1 VGFTLAGARGKPP
14 IQLVDIFDLEA
25 PILDRISSLSPSE
38 FENLTYDC
46 ARASGLKNLVWR
58 TPGADGGRD
67 IEGVAYV
74 RDITGFE
81 TVQKWYVECKRY
93 SSSVDWPTLYSKI
106 AFADAHSADV
116 LLLSTNSNPS
126 PACESQITTWNEQ
139 KKRPAIRVWRGYE
152 LTNLVR
158 GFSQIAVA
166 YGLIDEPDRQQAALL
181 PLSFLISKIVQGA
194 YVATV
199 FESDPSGALET
210 ASALSELLSQRLADV
225 EQYGRL
231 IRAAGTA
238 QPPNFD
244 WLSVTGNMQDWEDV
258 SIRAALSF
266 IKHQTGS
273 KAIAAEF
280 SGSQVNLTLSDRIF
294 AATSQSEMDLLTV
307 CYWTALEFL
316 ENDALKF
323 SLQQRPGM
331 KNNE

>member
-1 VGFTLAGARGKPP
+1 M
-14 IQLVDIFDLEA
+14 EA

-81 TVQKWYVECKRY
+81 TVQRWYIECKRY
-93 SSSVDWPTLYSKI
+93 ASSVDWPTLYAKI
-106 AFADAHSADV
+106 AFADAHAADV

-139 KKRPAIRVWRGYE
+139 KRRPAIRVWRGYE
-152 LTNLVR
+152 LTNLIR
-158 GFSQIAVA
+158 GFSHIGVA

-194 YVATV
+194 YVATA
-199 FESDPSGALET
+199 FDSDPSSALET

-231 IRAAGTA
+231 TRGAESSR
-238 QPPNFD
+238 PPNFD
-244 WLSVTGNMQDWEDV
+244 WLSVTGDMQNWEDV
-258 SIRAALSF
+258 SVRSALSF

-273 KAIAAEF
+273 KSVTADF
-280 SGSQVNLTLSDRIF
+280 SGSQVSLTLGDRRF
-294 AATSQSEMDLLTV
+294 PATSQSEKDLLTV
-307 CYWTALEFL
+307 CHWTALEIL
-316 ENDALKF
+316 ENDALNF
-323 SLQQRPGM
+323 SLRQRAGDGI
-331 KNNE
+331 